1 MLGQFSQGL
10 FPIYVLPQSCNI
22 IFNFYIF
29 ASILKYMK
37 HYSKKDIN
45 EMNRIYRLNLIN
57 SCTGYKSANLIG
69 TISTNKIYNVAVFS
83 SITHLGSD
91 PALLTFI
98 VRPTTVPRD
107 TYKNIIDTKQF
118 TVNHIN
124 VDDIEDAHH
133 TSSRY
138 PEMISEFDMTKLEKE
153 FKTELPIG
161 VCHPGIH
168 SPQTGLVKNAPNC
181 YWLEKKPF
189 QSDLRKALGKEVFC
203 ENDGNC
209 FALSEAIDGAG
220 KHYKIV
226 YGIILGSGAGGGLV
240 IDKQIVSGP
249 NGVAGEWGHN
259 QIPYFA
265 AKKENFNSNNARE
278 AEVES
283 FISGLGMAKR
293 FNKIYGKNLKT
304 NEIFELNRRHDLD
317 AERFVDDFKLN
328 LAMSL
333 STIINILDPDAFIFG
348 GGVSNEIDFLSE
360 IENMVKKFVIGK
372 EYDGV
377 FLKPKFGDASG
388 VRGAA
393 RLGRRTTY

>member
-1 MLGQFSQGL
+1 MQIGIDVGATKIESV
-10 FPIYVLPQSCNI
+10 VLEEDGNEKHRSRTTCPKDYLTI
-22 IFNFYIF
+22 INTI
-29 ASILKYMK
+29 
-37 HYSKKDIN
+37 KDI
-45 EMNRIYRLNLIN
+45 
-57 SCTGYKSANLIG
+57 
-69 TISTNKIYNVAVFS
+69 
-83 SITHLGSD
+83 
-91 PALLTFI
+91 
-98 VRPTTVPRD
+98 
-107 TYKNIIDTKQF
+107 
-118 TVNHIN
+118 
-124 VDDIEDAHH
+124 HH
-133 TSSRY
+133 Q
-138 PEMISEFDMTKLEKE
+138 LEKE
-153 FKTELPIG
+153 FQKELPIG

-189 QSDLRKALGKEVFC
+189 QGDLRKALGKEVFC
-203 ENDGNC
+203 ENDANC
-209 FALSEAIDGAG
+209 FALSEAIDGSG

-265 AKKENFNSNNARE
+265 AKKENFDSNNARE
-278 AEVES
+278 AEIEI
-283 FISGLGMAKR
+283 FISGLGIAKR
-293 FNKIYGKNLKT
+293 FNKMYGKNLKA
-304 NEIFELNRRHDLD
+304 NEIFELNRKHDLD
-317 AERFVDDFKLN
+317 AERFIDEFKLN

-333 STIINILDPDAFIFG
+333 SAIINILDPDAFVFG

-360 IENMVKKFVIGK
+360 IESMVKKFVIGK

-377 FLKPKFGDASG
+377 FLKPKYGDASG

>member
-1 MLGQFSQGL
+1 MQIGIDVGATKIESV
-10 FPIYVLPQSCNI
+10 VLEEDGNEKHRSRTECPKDYLAI
-22 IFNFYIF
+22 INTI
-29 ASILKYMK
+29 
-37 HYSKKDIN
+37 KDI
-45 EMNRIYRLNLIN
+45 
-57 SCTGYKSANLIG
+57 
-69 TISTNKIYNVAVFS
+69 
-83 SITHLGSD
+83 
-91 PALLTFI
+91 
-98 VRPTTVPRD
+98 
-107 TYKNIIDTKQF
+107 
-118 TVNHIN
+118 
-124 VDDIEDAHH
+124 HH
-133 TSSRY
+133 N
-138 PEMISEFDMTKLEKE
+138 LEKE
-153 FKTELPIG
+153 FQTELPIG

-181 YWLEKKPF
+181 IWLEKKPF

-265 AKKENFNSNNARE
+265 AKKENFNSNNSRE

-317 AERFVDDFKLN
+317 AERFIDDFKLN

-360 IENMVKKFVIGK
+360 IESMVKKFVIGK
-372 EYDGV
+372 EYEGV
-377 FLKPKFGDASG
+377 FLKPKYGDASG

-393 RLGRRTTY
+393 RLGRITTY

>member
-1 MLGQFSQGL
+1 MQIGIDVGATKIESV
-10 FPIYVLPQSCNI
+10 VLEENGNEKHRSRTNCPNDYLSI
-22 IFNFYIF
+22 ISTI
-29 ASILKYMK
+29 
-37 HYSKKDIN
+37 KDI
-45 EMNRIYRLNLIN
+45 
-57 SCTGYKSANLIG
+57 S
-69 TISTNKIYNVAVFS
+69 
-83 SITHLGSD
+83 H
-91 PALLTFI
+91 
-98 VRPTTVPRD
+98 
-107 TYKNIIDTKQF
+107 
-118 TVNHIN
+118 
-124 VDDIEDAHH
+124 
-133 TSSRY
+133 
-138 PEMISEFDMTKLEKE
+138 KLEKQ
-153 FKTELPIG
+153 FQRELPLG

-189 QSDLRKALGKEVFC
+189 QNDLRKALGKEVFC
-203 ENDGNC
+203 ENDANC
-209 FALSEAIDGAG
+209 FALSEAIDGSG

-265 AKKENFNSNNARE
+265 AKKENFDSNNARE
-278 AEVES
+278 AEIES
-283 FISGLGMAKR
+283 FISGLGLAKR

-304 NEIFELNRRHDLD
+304 SEIFELNRRHDLD
-317 AERFVDDFKLN
+317 AERFIDEFKLN

-333 STIINILDPDAFIFG
+333 SAIINILDPDAFIFG

-360 IENMVKKFVIGK
+360 IESMIKKFVIGK

-393 RLGRRTTY
+393 RLGRSATY